1 MKVSVDLMNHQMVLL
16 QFWHQVDSIK
26 LIMEN
31 NSISSDAIVA
41 MSLLPEPQ
49 SMISLVRVTPEGLI
63 YAVDLASAVT
73 GYGINKAHRFLGN
86 RKFSKSKYKKH
97 ANRKLLTP
105 KAAIQLIWACAKNHS

>member
-1 MKVSVDLMNHQMVLL
+1 MLTWLL
-16 QFWHQVDSIK
+16 RLEDPRHLWIK
-26 LIMEN
+26 HDGSPVIMR
-31 NSISSDAIVA
+31 
-41 MSLLPEPQ
+41 LRLPENLTGPQ
-49 SMISLVRVTPEGLI
+49 VRHPCWPGIPRVTPEGLI